1 MASDAPAILERYL
14 YRQIPLSAA
23 MGVRVRVATTER
35 VELAAP
41 LAPNINHDET
51 LFGGSAAALA
61 TLSAWALL
69 HLRIVH
75 AGVQARLVIQ
85 RSSMEYERPVP
96 GDFEAI
102 CEFSD
107 ERAWERFR
115 ITLARRGRA
124 RLTLASHLV
133 HDGQRKATF
142 EGDFVAI
149 HTALHLTDME
159 LQRA

>member
-1 MASDAPAILERYL
+1 MSFDAPEILERYL
-14 YRQIPLSAA
+14 HLQIPLAAA
-23 MGVRVRVATTER
+23 MGVRVRMATPER

-41 LAPNINHDET
+41 LAPNINHNET

-61 TLSAWALL
+61 ILSAWTLL
-69 HLRIVH
+69 HLRIGR
-75 AGVQARLVIQ
+75 AGLQARLVIQ

-102 CEFSD
+102 CEFAD

-115 ITLARRGRA
+115 TTLARRGRA

-142 EGDFVAI
+142 EGDFI
-149 HTALHLTDME
+149 ALHLTDME